1 MQQYFFLLLLVG
13 LVWYASVYAKQEH
26 FRFEVT
32 PWKKTCLGYGTE
44 RCSSCCKA
52 GFHGKPVAFNYCADA
67 DLSYT
72 IAGNP
77 INTGMPREGV

>member
-1 MQQYFFLLLLVG
+1 MQQYFFLFLIVLF
-13 LVWYASVYAKQEH
+13 LVWFASRKAEN

-52 GFHGKPVAFNYCADA
+52 GYHGKPVSFNYCADA

-72 IAGNP
+72 LAGNP
-77 INTGMPREGV
+77 INTGMPRMGV